1 MLKTS
6 DYNGYIQD
14 TPVSHIA
21 PRTSAF
27 NLQRAPW
34 EAYQFK
40 DERAA
45 ALNAAAQTNAE
56 SVAAAKAAAQQDSMA
71 VQIKYEP
78 WTQDNNDVSHN
89 LDYVND
95 QPADYAVE
103 PIDLDAV
110 QLKDDPW
117 T

>member
-1 MLKTS
+1 
-6 DYNGYIQD
+6 
-14 TPVSHIA
+14 
-21 PRTSAF
+21 
-27 NLQRAPW
+27 
-34 EAYQFK
+34 
-40 DERAA
+40 
-45 ALNAAAQTNAE
+45 
-56 SVAAAKAAAQQDSMA
+56 MA
-71 VQIKYEP
+71 VQIKDDP
-78 WTQDNNDVSHN
+78 WTQENNDVSHN